1 MSRKS
6 AKKLGSPASLIY
18 RGCILGKMD
27 RRIAGII
34 GFIDRNLDPD
44 ISLKR
49 ASRMANL
56 NYSYFSAL
64 FKKETGKRFL
74 EYLVEKRIAKAQSL
88 LRNPRREIKEVC
100 FLAGYGSLPRFYHD
114 FKRTTGLTP
123 GEYKKQQK
131 S

>member
-1 MSRKS
+1 
-6 AKKLGSPASLIY
+6 
-18 RGCILGKMD
+18 MD

-44 ISLKR
+44 VSLKR

-56 NYSYFSAL
+56 SYSYFSAL

-88 LRNPRREIKEVC
+88 LRDPGREIKEVY
-100 FLAGYGSLPRFYHD
+100 FLIGYRSQSHFCHD
-114 FKRTTGLTP
+114 FKKITALTP
-123 GEYKKQQK
+123 GEFRKLNNRNF
-131 S
+131 